1 MKIIS
6 GMMLF
11 VQMKSTSVT
20 KFCPGT
26 IDLDASNVFI
36 SIQEAAMCGHWAAEW
51 IQPFFISTWTLIKG
65 NRKELLDLSA
75 LKIIKEQIDLRSGC
89 LQI

>member
-11 VQMKSTSVT
+11 VQMKNASVI

-26 IDLDASNVFI
+26 ADLDASSVFI
-36 SIQEAAMCGHWAAEW
+36 SIQEAAVCGHWAAER

-65 NRKELLDLSA
+65 NRKELLDLSV
-75 LKIIKEQIDLRSGC
+75 LKLLKSK
-89 LQI
+89 